1 MKKILCA
8 ALIGLA
14 MATAR
19 ADTALTIPALY
30 NCLTDFGTIV
40 SIPNP
45 PTALGT
51 FNLNGVSGQGS
62 VQSHVGSYWDEQIP
76 PNNNEDKLYTYS
88 YSIDLSGMSTTASH
102 CVKLVIHFGDPT
114 GCSGPG
120 VQGSPSQIQSATLGP
135 FGDITFVFNSGCL
148 QPGQP
153 AISFSMVSEAA
164 YKTNIV
170 TVIDDYYDPASG
182 QTNELKVNVPAIVP
196 DVPPDPPPWQI
207 AYYYSRVH
215 PVLFQGS
222 LGMGTNQNGG
232 TLPPTNGNYDL
243 LLQLL
248 VAPTNGPVVSQSVTQ
263 RVPVVNGLFT
273 VPLPGEPT
281 MYHSGASRYLSI
293 GIKPAGGSEG
303 FTQVNPPMPITPG
316 PQALYA
322 FSAGTVADISPDQAV
337 LAMNGI
343 TGNLTLV
350 PGPGIQILADG
361 GARTITISQAG
372 QPSDRNIKTD
382 FAPVSAEK
390 ILAQLA
396 ALPISS
402 WRYTN
407 ETASVRHVGPM
418 AQDFKAAFDLGTS
431 DKTIGTVDE
440 SGVALAALQGLNQKL
455 NEKDAEIKQ
464 LQQSVVELR
473 ELVSQMA
480 REKISPADNAQ
491 KLTGKDL

>member
-14 MATAR
+14 MAAAR

-62 VQSHVGSYWDEQIP
+62 VQSHVGSYWDERIP
-76 PNNNEDKLYTYS
+76 PNDNEDKLYTYS
-88 YSIDLSGMSTTASH
+88 YSIDLSGMPATANH
-102 CVKLVIHFGDPT
+102 CVKLLIHFSDPT

-120 VQGSPSQIQSATLGP
+120 VEGSPSQIQSATLGP
-135 FGDITFVFNSGCL
+135 FGDITFVFNGGCL

-153 AISFSMVSEAA
+153 AISFSMVSEAG

-182 QTNELKVNVPAIVP
+182 QTNEVRINVPAIVP
-196 DVPPDPPPWQI
+196 DVPPDPPPWEI
-207 AYYYSRVH
+207 AYYYSRVN
-215 PVLFQGS
+215 PVLFQGFVDV
-222 LGMGTNQNGG
+222 GTNQTGG
-232 TLPPTNGNYDL
+232 TLIPTNGNYDL

-248 VAPTNGPVVSQSVTQ
+248 LAPTNGPVISQVVTQ
-263 RVPVVNGLFT
+263 RVPIINGLFT
-273 VPLPGEPT
+273 VPLPGEPA
-281 MYHSGASRYLSI
+281 MYHNGASRYLSI
-293 GIKPAGGSEG
+293 GIKPAGGSGG

-322 FSAGTVADISPDQAV
+322 FSAGTVADLMPGQAV
-337 LAMNGI
+337 TSVNGL
-343 TGNLTLV
+343 TDALNLQ
-350 PGPGIQILADG
+350 PGPGIAISINGNLM
-361 GARTITISQAG
+361 TISATG
-372 QPSDRNIKTD
+372 TPSDRNIKTD

-407 ETASVRHVGPM
+407 ETASVRHVGPI

-455 NEKDAEIKQ
+455 NEKDVEIKQ
-464 LQQSVVELR
+464 LQQSVAELR
-473 ELVSQMA
+473 ELVLRMGGK
-480 REKISPADNAQ
+480 KISPADNAQ
-491 KLTGKDL
+491 K